1 MAFKMRSGNKISFK
15 MMGSSPAKQSAYARE
30 KKAQIQ
36 NASDR
41 IDLEDKQYEAGVR
54 QGKRARKQQINA
66 ITGTPLFE
74 KEEEAKEAK
83 TKVNINQK
91 SKPLKQK
98 GPVDEKNP
106 DLFEGEMEG
115 TWVYE
120 GSDLQERIIDLEER
134 ISFLVENDIPD
145 AETEKEKKKYESAVK
160 KLEQELAILQRERKQ
175 KEK

>member
-1 MAFKMRSGNKISFK
+1 MAFKLRSGNKSSFK
-15 MMGSSPAKQSAYARE
+15 SMGSSPVKDSIQV
-30 KKAQIQ
+30 KKPVGKNKDGTIKYDWV
-36 NASDR
+36 SDGHTHPHPGGHS
-41 IDLEDKQYEAGVR
+41 D
-54 QGKRARKQQINA
+54 
-66 ITGTPLFE
+66 
-74 KEEEAKEAK
+74 
-83 TKVNINQK
+83 QK
-91 SKPLKQK
+91 YNNKPLQQK

-160 KLEQELAILQRERKQ
+160 KLDQELAILQRERKQ
-175 KEK
+175 KEKE

>member
-120 GSDLQERIIDLEER
+120 GSDLQERIIDLEDR
-134 ISFLVENDIPD
+134 IEFTKSDLAD
-145 AETEKEKKKYESAVK
+145 AETGKEKNKYESAVK

>member
-1 MAFKMRSGNKISFK
+1 MAFKMRSGNKVSFK
-15 MMGSSPAKQSAYARE
+15 MMGSSPVKHVDDVETGSNRNKQHADAH
-30 KKAQIQ
+30 
-36 NASDR
+36 
-41 IDLEDKQYEAGVR
+41 
-54 QGKRARKQQINA
+54 
-66 ITGTPLFE
+66 
-74 KEEEAKEAK
+74 
-83 TKVNINQK
+83 NQRHK
-91 SKPLKQK
+91 DGDTHGEIGSENNKWNTDTKPLKQK